1 MKKIFLLI
9 SFLAAFFVSNAQ
21 YPVVQ
26 FLGRDSALVD
36 SRGGLK
42 ARLINYAFTDTT
54 QANTQ
59 RISQYPGALIY
70 TTSGGDKLW
79 LRSADATLWT
89 RVGTTGGGGSGI
101 VSLGTSAYGLTI
113 QNDSTYKADTNQL
126 STRLWRQKGIDSVQ
140 GNVNL
145 KLNITDT
152 ANMRARL
159 YAGSNV
165 TITGTYPNLTI
176 ASTGG
181 GSSDSSIFL
190 VDTTYT
196 RLAKAF
202 GTDTL
207 LLKSLRMQLNGVDIT
222 PTATDS
228 TLSWNILASGSG
240 TNNANAGSGFRLLK
254 PTSQEIKTIFAGL
267 YTTID
272 SSSNTDGL
280 TIKADTAT
288 MFPAIRATIPGAS
301 GLTGSGTDLQLAL
314 WNGTSS
320 LTGHQRYTWANSNDY
335 PSLTIGAGS
344 GTTYGSSLQ
353 LRSVVGDYGSISTDG
368 NQLALYG
375 LSGTKSINLY
385 SHSGGSILLGL
396 SKGTTGGTATFSKTV
411 ISVDTAVGG
420 PSNGSIHGEYAAGD
434 STTSGTDVGRHM
446 FRGIGRTYANVG
458 SFNTF
463 YSTVSATNTGSGI
476 TQDHIV
482 SWQSDAEKSGASTLN
497 IIYESAMLA
506 TNVKAGTVGKK
517 YGWKYWDANVYA
529 GAVLGSQMA
538 FKTDKLKAAS
548 GLNFHF
554 LADSSHY
561 GQLDG
566 NMLLGDTVVA
576 ASARKTIHIFNGTA
590 PSSNISGAVIY
601 AESGELK
608 ARDAS
613 GNITILTDAIPGTGI
628 NNANIGSGFRW
639 LNPGTQELRTL
650 FAGLYM
656 TADSSSNTNGLTVSA
671 DSSAMA
677 GYFLRRKDSASA
689 SNPLGF
695 VSWKMLRDT
704 AAAISSRIG
713 SGGGT
718 PSLTST
724 YVGFGDGSNLLTGS
738 SRMTFNNDAN
748 YPTLTI
754 DGTYEGYLYL
764 STAVAADNFK
774 ISGAGGG
781 TLYGSDTY
789 KSVSINDHIYGG
801 QVARFYDAG
810 GIKYTDINGVTTFTS
825 TANPTVSSGAVS
837 VVRTVPYSITGNNF
851 NGITDVTD
859 FRIGAASNVSFAAF
873 AQIGNNRTNQEA
885 FTSFRSKPTKDSSN
899 TVGKMYDFL
908 ADNWSMKAGTV
919 DTAYRIKIR
928 DINKTGGTLSVQYGI
943 YVDSLSA
950 ASANYNFLGN
960 RLGIGVKAP
969 TEMLD
974 VLGSGKFSGTLTTGD
989 PGSGAGAWKLGTAVT
1004 TSGLALN
1011 TTTYVEITI
1020 GGTTYRL
1027 AVVDPPQP

>member
-1 MKKIFLLI
+1 MWYMKQFKLCILLLVIGFVGEAQENYLPIKSRYKLIAGKFDSTVTIPYGLTPSIRTGGFTGPASLFYKTSDSTVYVYTGTQWI
-9 SFLAAFFVSNAQ
+9 SVKGS
-21 YPVVQ
+21 
-26 FLGRDSALVD
+26 
-36 SRGGLK
+36 
-42 ARLINYAFTDTT
+42 
-54 QANTQ
+54 
-59 RISQYPGALIY
+59 
-70 TTSGGDKLW
+70 
-79 LRSADATLWT
+79 
-89 RVGTTGGGGSGI
+89 GGGGSADSTIFATLYRVDSAKTNIRTSLNAKIDSLRRVGLN
-101 VSLGTSAYGLTI
+101 VQAYKNGSWVTQYTDSLGS
-113 QNDSTYKADTNQL
+113 
-126 STRLWRQKGIDSVQ
+126 
-140 GNVNL
+140 
-145 KLNITDT
+145 
-152 ANMRARL
+152 
-159 YAGSNV
+159 
-165 TITGTYPNLTI
+165 
-176 ASTGG
+176 GG
-181 GSSDSSIFL
+181 GSL
-190 VDTTYT
+190 
-196 RLAKAF
+196 
-202 GTDTL
+202 
-207 LLKSLRMQLNGVDIT
+207 
-222 PTATDS
+222 
-228 TLSWNILASGSG
+228 SGSG
-240 TNNANAGSGFRLLK
+240 TNL
-254 PTSQEIKTIFAGL
+254 QVGL
-267 YTTID
+267 WD
-272 SSSNTDGL
+272 
-280 TIKADTAT
+280 
-288 MFPAIRATIPGAS
+288 
-301 GLTGSGTDLQLAL
+301 
-314 WNGTSS
+314 GTSS
-320 LTGHQRYTWANSNDY
+320 LAGRDYYTWADNVSY
-335 PSLTIGAGS
+335 PSLIIGAGG
-344 GTTYGSSLQ
+344 GTTYGASLQ

-368 NQLALYG
+368 NQFAVYG
-375 LSGTKSINLY
+375 LPGTKSINFY
-385 SHSGGSILLGL
+385 SHSGGTLLLGL
-396 SKGTTGGTATFSKTV
+396 SKGTTGGAATFSKTV
-411 ISVDTAVGG
+411 INVDTAVGG
-420 PSNGSIHGEYAAGD
+420 PSNGSIHGEYSAGD

-497 IIYESAMLA
+497 IIYEGAMLA

-529 GAVLGSQMA
+529 GARLGSQMA

-576 ASARKTIHIFNGTA
+576 TSARKTIHIFNGTA

-613 GNITILTDAIPGTGI
+613 GNITILTDAMAGTGI

-639 LNPGTQELRTL
+639 LNPGTQDLRTL

-656 TADSSSNTNGLTVSA
+656 TADSTTNTNGLTISA
-671 DSSAMA
+671 DSSDMA

-713 SGGGT
+713 SGGGSPT
-718 PSLTST
+718 LTST

-738 SRMTFNNDAN
+738 SRMTFNNDVN
-748 YPTLTI
+748 YPTLAV
-754 DGTYEGYLYL
+754 DGTYEASLHL
-764 STAVAADNFK
+764 SSAVPSDNF
-774 ISGAGGG
+774 ILSGSGGG
-781 TLYGSDTY
+781 TLYGSSTY
-789 KSVSINDHIYGG
+789 RSVSINDYIYGG
-801 QVARFYDAG
+801 QVARFYSSG

-825 TANPTVSSGAVS
+825 TANPSITSGAATI
-837 VVRTVPYSITGNNF
+837 VRVVPYSITGNNY
-851 NGITDVTD
+851 NGYTDATD
-859 FRIGAASNVSFAAF
+859 FRIGGASNVSFATF
-873 AQIGNNRTNQEA
+873 AQIGNNRTNQLD

-919 DTAYRIKIR
+919 DTAYRIKVR

-974 VLGSGKFSGTLTTGD
+974 VVGNGKFTGTLTTGD
-989 PGSGAGAWKLGTAVT
+989 PGSGAGAWKLGTVH
-1004 TSGLALN
+1004 SGTGLYIDPTA
-1011 TTTYVEITI
+1011 YIEISI
-1020 GGTTYRL
+1020 GGTTYWL
-1027 AVVDPPQP
+1027 ALAAPPFPTPKPKPQP